1 MLAPN
6 MNLELGFREPVQ
18 TSGNSQRLEQKSS
31 GPSSFERAL
40 ERARTEKTSASE
52 PAEAKTDETVESQSK
67 ISKEGEQVVLEESAP
82 KVADEI
88 KTLEKTIAA
97 QVDTEKKSLNLPI
110 VMDEIAPLSETI
122 STEAVLAEG
131 LDPEALSKELVLQ
144 QSELGEEIAE
154 TVTKEPTEEGVL
166 VLAESLEAANKA
178 QEMQPEISE
187 KKSKKIEPKD
197 VDYSIAQI
205 LQNNQQGEKLAEG
218 NPVVMEGA
226 IAEIQGEGKALKLE
240 TGTSLDQ
247 KIAVQDLRT
256 AAENGV
262 TEASLKDGNF
272 VTTVSQGEGTA
283 DITMQL
289 AQGTE
294 TSGNTSVATGSKE
307 TNFSAMLS
315 NQLQNNATELVQTG
329 SIILRDGN
337 VGTINLILHPEELG
351 NVKISLELNDK
362 MVSAQI
368 KVASEEAF
376 QAFKESIA
384 SLKQAFADSGF
395 DTGSFDLSWAGN
407 GQQQQGGQQQQ
418 NHGQIAFAN
427 TLYGEMLAE
436 DSIDSG
442 VEGEI
447 LQKTY
452 SDSSQIAV
460 NIMA

>member
-6 MNLELGFREPVQ
+6 MNLELGLREPVQ
-18 TSGNSQRLEQKSS
+18 TSGNSQRVEQKSS

-40 ERARTEKTSASE
+40 ERALTEKSSASE
-52 PAEAKTDETVESQSK
+52 PVHDTTDETVESQEQV
-67 ISKEGEQVVLEESAP
+67 SKEGETVSLKDASSKIDA
-82 KVADEI
+82 EI
-88 KTLEKTIAA
+88 NSLEKTIAA
-97 QVDTEKKSLNLPI
+97 KADTGIKGLNI
-110 VMDEIAPLSETI
+110 SVVMKETAPVPETI
-122 STEAVLAEG
+122 PTEVALVEG

-144 QSELGEEIAE
+144 QADLVQDEEPQMEL
-154 TVTKEPTEEGVL
+154 PEEGTL

-178 QEMQPEISE
+178 QEMQPEDTE
-187 KKSKKIEPKD
+187 KKTKKIEVKD

-205 LQNNQQGEKLAEG
+205 LQNSQQGEKIAEQ
-218 NPVVMEGA
+218 PAVAEGA
-226 IAEIQGEGKALKLE
+226 IAEIQGEVKTLKLE

-247 KIAVQDLRT
+247 KIEVQDLRT

-272 VTTVSQGEGTA
+272 VTTVSQGEGSA

-289 AQGTE
+289 AQGNGASGT
-294 TSGNTSVATGSKE
+294 TSPVAPGAKE
-307 TNFSAMLS
+307 VNFGAMLS
-315 NQLQNNATELVQTG
+315 NQLQNNATELVRTG

-368 KVASEEAF
+368 RVASEEAF

-407 GQQQQGGQQQQ
+407 GQQQGGQQQHNQ
-418 NHGQIAFAN
+418 GHIAFAD
-427 TLYGEMLAE
+427 TLYGEMMAE
-436 DSIDSG
+436 DGIDSG

-452 SDSSQIAV
+452 SDSSQVAV

>member
-31 GPSSFERAL
+31 GSSSFERAL

-82 KVADEI
+82 KVAEEI
-88 KTLEKTIAA
+88 QTLEKTIAA
-97 QVDTEKKSLNLPI
+97 QIDTEKKSLNLPI

-122 STEAVLAEG
+122 STEVVLAEG

-144 QSELGEEIAE
+144 QSALGEEIAE
-154 TVTKEPTEEGVL
+154 TVTKEPTEEGTL
-166 VLAESLEAANKA
+166 VLAEFLEAANKA

-218 NPVVMEGA
+218 NSVVVEGA
-226 IAEIQGEGKALKLE
+226 IAEIQGEGKTLKLE

-289 AQGTE
+289 APGAE
-294 TSGNTSVATGSKE
+294 TSGNASVATGSKE
-307 TNFSAMLS
+307 MNFSAMLS

-418 NHGQIAFAN
+418 NHGHIAFAN

-436 DSIDSG
+436 DGIDSG

>member
-6 MNLELGFREPVQ
+6 MNLELGLREPVQ
-18 TSGNSQRLEQKSS
+18 TSGNSQRVEQKSS

-40 ERARTEKTSASE
+40 ERALTEKSSASE
-52 PAEAKTDETVESQSK
+52 PVHDTTDETVESQEQV
-67 ISKEGEQVVLEESAP
+67 SKEGETVSLKDASSKIDA
-82 KVADEI
+82 EI
-88 KTLEKTIAA
+88 NSLEKTIAA
-97 QVDTEKKSLNLPI
+97 KADTGIKGLNI
-110 VMDEIAPLSETI
+110 SVVMKETAPVPETI
-122 STEAVLAEG
+122 PTEVALVEG

-144 QSELGEEIAE
+144 QADLVQDEEPQMEL
-154 TVTKEPTEEGVL
+154 PEEGTL

-178 QEMQPEISE
+178 QEMQPEDTE
-187 KKSKKIEPKD
+187 KKTKKIEVKD

-205 LQNNQQGEKLAEG
+205 LQNSQQGEKIAEQSA
-218 NPVVMEGA
+218 VAEGA
-226 IAEIQGEGKALKLE
+226 IAEIQGEVKTLKLE

-247 KIAVQDLRT
+247 KIEVQDLRT

-272 VTTVSQGEGTA
+272 VTTVSQGEGSA

-289 AQGTE
+289 AQGNGASGT
-294 TSGNTSVATGSKE
+294 TSSVAPGAKE
-307 TNFSAMLS
+307 VNFGAMLS
-315 NQLQNNATELVQTG
+315 NQLQNNATELVRTG

-368 KVASEEAF
+368 RVASEEAF

-407 GQQQQGGQQQQ
+407 GQQQQGGQQQHNQ
-418 NHGQIAFAN
+418 GHIAFAD
-427 TLYGEMLAE
+427 TLYGEMMAE
-436 DSIDSG
+436 DGIDSG

-452 SDSSQIAV
+452 SDSSQVAV

>member
-82 KVADEI
+82 KVAEEI
-88 KTLEKTIAA
+88 QTLEKTIAA
-97 QVDTEKKSLNLPI
+97 QIDTEKKSLNLPI
-110 VMDEIAPLSETI
+110 LMEEIAPLSETI
-122 STEAVLAEG
+122 STEVVLAEG
-131 LDPEALSKELVLQ
+131 LDPEALSKELLLQ
-144 QSELGEEIAE
+144 QSELDEKISEP
-154 TVTKEPTEEGVL
+154 VTKEPTEEGVL

-178 QEMQPEISE
+178 QEMQPELSE

-205 LQNNQQGEKLAEG
+205 LQNNQQGEKLTEG
-218 NPVVMEGA
+218 NPVVVEGS
-226 IAEIQGEGKALKLE
+226 IAEVQGEGKALKLE

-247 KIAVQDLRT
+247 KIEVQDLRT

-289 AQGTE
+289 APGTE
-294 TSGNTSVATGSKE
+294 TSGNASVATGSKE

-362 MVSAQI
+362 IVSAQI

-395 DTGSFDLSWAGN
+395 DTGSFDLSWAGS

-418 NHGQIAFAN
+418 NHGHIAFAN

-436 DSIDSG
+436 DGIDSG

>member
-6 MNLELGFREPVQ
+6 MNLELGLREPVQ
-18 TSGNSQRLEQKSS
+18 TSGNSQRVEQKSS

-40 ERARTEKTSASE
+40 ERALTEKSSASE
-52 PAEAKTDETVESQSK
+52 SVHDTTDETVESQEQV
-67 ISKEGEQVVLEESAP
+67 SKEGETVSLKDASSKIDA
-82 KVADEI
+82 EI
-88 KTLEKTIAA
+88 NSLEKTIAA
-97 QVDTEKKSLNLPI
+97 KADTGIKGLNI
-110 VMDEIAPLSETI
+110 SVVMEETAPVPETI
-122 STEAVLAEG
+122 PTEVALVEG

-144 QSELGEEIAE
+144 QADLVQDEEPQMEL
-154 TVTKEPTEEGVL
+154 PEEGTL

-178 QEMQPEISE
+178 QEMQPEDTE
-187 KKSKKIEPKD
+187 KKTKKIEVKD

-205 LQNNQQGEKLAEG
+205 LQNSQQGEKIAEQSA
-218 NPVVMEGA
+218 VAEGA
-226 IAEIQGEGKALKLE
+226 IAEIQGEVKTLKLE

-247 KIAVQDLRT
+247 KIEVQDLRT

-272 VTTVSQGEGTA
+272 VTTVSQGEGSA

-289 AQGTE
+289 AQGNGASGT
-294 TSGNTSVATGSKE
+294 TSPVAPGAKE
-307 TNFSAMLS
+307 VNFGAMLS
-315 NQLQNNATELVQTG
+315 NQLQNNATELVRTG

-368 KVASEEAF
+368 RVASEEAF

-407 GQQQQGGQQQQ
+407 GQQQQGGQQQHNQ
-418 NHGQIAFAN
+418 GHIAFAD
-427 TLYGEMLAE
+427 TLYGEMMAE
-436 DSIDSG
+436 DGIDSG

-452 SDSSQIAV
+452 SDSSQVAV

>member
-6 MNLELGFREPVQ
+6 MNLELGLREPVQ
-18 TSGNSQRLEQKSS
+18 TSGNSQRVEQKSS

-40 ERARTEKTSASE
+40 ERALTEKSSASE
-52 PAEAKTDETVESQSK
+52 SVHDTTDETVESQEQV
-67 ISKEGEQVVLEESAP
+67 SKEGEAVSLKDASSKIDA
-82 KVADEI
+82 EI
-88 KTLEKTIAA
+88 NSLEKTIAA
-97 QVDTEKKSLNLPI
+97 KADTGIKGLNI
-110 VMDEIAPLSETI
+110 SVVMEETAPVPETI
-122 STEAVLAEG
+122 PTEVALVEG

-144 QSELGEEIAE
+144 QADLVQDEEPQMEL
-154 TVTKEPTEEGVL
+154 PEEGTL

-178 QEMQPEISE
+178 QEMQPEDTE
-187 KKSKKIEPKD
+187 KKTKKIEVKD

-205 LQNNQQGEKLAEG
+205 LQNSQQGEKIAEQ
-218 NPVVMEGA
+218 PAVAEGA
-226 IAEIQGEGKALKLE
+226 IAEIQGEVKTLKLE

-247 KIAVQDLRT
+247 KIEVQDLRT

-272 VTTVSQGEGTA
+272 VTTVSQGEGSA

-289 AQGTE
+289 AQGNGASGT
-294 TSGNTSVATGSKE
+294 TSPVAPGAKE
-307 TNFSAMLS
+307 VNFGAMLS
-315 NQLQNNATELVQTG
+315 NQLQNNATELVRTG

-368 KVASEEAF
+368 RVASEEAF

-407 GQQQQGGQQQQ
+407 GQQQQGGQQQHNQ
-418 NHGQIAFAN
+418 GHIAFAD
-427 TLYGEMLAE
+427 TLYGEMMAE
-436 DSIDSG
+436 DGIDSG

-452 SDSSQIAV
+452 SDSSQVAV

>member
-6 MNLELGFREPVQ
+6 MNLELGLREPVQ
-18 TSGNSQRLEQKSS
+18 TSGNSQRVEQKSS

-40 ERARTEKTSASE
+40 ERALTEKSSASE
-52 PAEAKTDETVESQSK
+52 PVHDTTDETVESQEQV
-67 ISKEGEQVVLEESAP
+67 SKEGETVSLKDASSKIDA
-82 KVADEI
+82 EI
-88 KTLEKTIAA
+88 NSLEKTIAA
-97 QVDTEKKSLNLPI
+97 KADTGIKGLNI
-110 VMDEIAPLSETI
+110 SVVMEETAPVPETI
-122 STEAVLAEG
+122 PTEVALVEG

-144 QSELGEEIAE
+144 QADLVQDEEPQMEL
-154 TVTKEPTEEGVL
+154 PEEGTL

-178 QEMQPEISE
+178 QEMQPEDTE
-187 KKSKKIEPKD
+187 KKTKKIEVKD

-205 LQNNQQGEKLAEG
+205 LQNSQQGEKIAEQ
-218 NPVVMEGA
+218 PAMAEGA
-226 IAEIQGEGKALKLE
+226 IAEIQGEVKTLKLE

-247 KIAVQDLRT
+247 KIEVQDLRT

-272 VTTVSQGEGTA
+272 VTTVSQGEGSA

-289 AQGTE
+289 AQGNGASGT
-294 TSGNTSVATGSKE
+294 TSPVAPGAKE
-307 TNFSAMLS
+307 VNFGAMLS
-315 NQLQNNATELVQTG
+315 NQLQNNATELVRTG

-368 KVASEEAF
+368 RVASEEAF

-407 GQQQQGGQQQQ
+407 GQQQQGGQQQHNQ
-418 NHGQIAFAN
+418 GHIAFAD
-427 TLYGEMLAE
+427 TLYGEMMAE
-436 DSIDSG
+436 DGIDSG

-452 SDSSQIAV
+452 SDSSQVAV

>member
-6 MNLELGFREPVQ
+6 MNLELGLREPVQ
-18 TSGNSQRLEQKSS
+18 TSGNSQRPEQKAS

-40 ERARTEKTSASE
+40 ERARTEKTAASE
-52 PAEAKTDETVESQSK
+52 PEHATTDETVESQEPV
-67 ISKEGEQVVLEESAP
+67 SKEGE
-82 KVADEI
+82 KVALKEASSKIDAEI
-88 KTLEKTIAA
+88 NSLEKTLAA
-97 QVDTEKKSLNLPI
+97 KADTEIKGLNIANVVEESTLVSESLP
-110 VMDEIAPLSETI
+110 
-122 STEAVLAEG
+122 TEVTLAEE

-144 QSELGEEIAE
+144 QTDFDQEGEPQ
-154 TVTKEPTEEGVL
+154 VKLPEEGVL
-166 VLAESLEAANKA
+166 VVAEVLEEARKA
-178 QEMQPEISE
+178 MEQQSEDSE
-187 KKSKKIEPKD
+187 KKTKKLGAKD

-205 LQNNQQGEKLAEG
+205 LQNGQQGNHVAEKAGVAEG
-218 NPVVMEGA
+218 AV
-226 IAEIQGEGKALKLE
+226 AEIQGEIKTLKLE

-247 KIAVQDLRT
+247 KIEVQDLRT

-283 DITMQL
+283 DITLQL
-289 AQGTE
+289 AQGTDGSGK
-294 TSGNTSVATGSKE
+294 TSSVAAGGKE
-307 TNFSAMLS
+307 NSFGAMLS
-315 NQLQNNATELVQTG
+315 SQLQNNATELVRTG

-337 VGTINLILHPEELG
+337 MGTINLILHPEELG

-368 KVASEEAF
+368 RVASEEAF
-376 QAFKESIA
+376 QAFKDSIA

-395 DTGSFDLSWAGN
+395 DTGSFDLSWSGN
-407 GQQQQGGQQQQ
+407 GQQQQSGQQQSNQ
-418 NHGQIAFAN
+418 RYIAFAD
-427 TLYGEMLAE
+427 TLYGEMMAE
-436 DSIDSG
+436 DGVDSG

-452 SDSSQIAV
+452 SDSSQVAV

>member
-18 TSGNSQRLEQKSS
+18 TSGNAQRLEQKSS

-82 KVADEI
+82 KVVDEI
-88 KTLEKTIAA
+88 QSLEKTIAA

-110 VMDEIAPLSETI
+110 VMNEIAPLSETI

-131 LDPEALSKELVLQ
+131 LDPETLSNELVLQ

-418 NHGQIAFAN
+418 NHGHIAFAN

-436 DSIDSG
+436 DGIDSG

>member
-6 MNLELGFREPVQ
+6 MNLELGLREPVQ
-18 TSGNSQRLEQKSS
+18 TSGNSQRVEQKSS

-40 ERARTEKTSASE
+40 ERALTEKSSASE
-52 PAEAKTDETVESQSK
+52 PVHDTTDETVESQEQV
-67 ISKEGEQVVLEESAP
+67 SKEGETVSLKDASSKIDA
-82 KVADEI
+82 EI
-88 KTLEKTIAA
+88 NSLEKTIAA
-97 QVDTEKKSLNLPI
+97 KADTGIKGLNI
-110 VMDEIAPLSETI
+110 SVVMEEIAPVPETI
-122 STEAVLAEG
+122 PTEVALVEG

-144 QSELGEEIAE
+144 QADLVQDEEPQMEL
-154 TVTKEPTEEGVL
+154 PEEGTL

-178 QEMQPEISE
+178 QEMQPEDTE
-187 KKSKKIEPKD
+187 KKTKKIEVKD

-205 LQNNQQGEKLAEG
+205 LQNSQQGEKIAEQ
-218 NPVVMEGA
+218 PAVAEGA
-226 IAEIQGEGKALKLE
+226 IAEIQGEVKTLKLE

-247 KIAVQDLRT
+247 KIEVQDLRT

-272 VTTVSQGEGTA
+272 VTTVSQGEGSA

-289 AQGTE
+289 AQGNGASGT
-294 TSGNTSVATGSKE
+294 TSPVAPGAKE
-307 TNFSAMLS
+307 VNFGAMLS
-315 NQLQNNATELVQTG
+315 NQLQNNATELVRTG

-368 KVASEEAF
+368 RVASEEAF

-407 GQQQQGGQQQQ
+407 GQQQQGGQQQHNQ
-418 NHGQIAFAN
+418 GHIAFAD
-427 TLYGEMLAE
+427 TLYGEMMAE
-436 DSIDSG
+436 DGIDSG

-452 SDSSQIAV
+452 SDSSQVAV

>member
-82 KVADEI
+82 KVAEEI
-88 KTLEKTIAA
+88 QTLEKTIAA
-97 QVDTEKKSLNLPI
+97 QIDTEKKSLNLPI

-122 STEAVLAEG
+122 SAEVVLAEG
-131 LDPEALSKELVLQ
+131 LDPEALSKELVQQ

-218 NPVVMEGA
+218 NPVVVEGA
-226 IAEIQGEGKALKLE
+226 IAEVQGEGKALKLE

-247 KIAVQDLRT
+247 KIEVQDLRT

-262 TEASLKDGNF
+262 TEVSLKDGNF

-289 AQGTE
+289 APGTE
-294 TSGNTSVATGSKE
+294 TSGNASVATGSKE

-337 VGTINLILHPEELG
+337 MGTINLILHPEELG

-407 GQQQQGGQQQQ
+407 GQQQQGGQQQSHQ
-418 NHGQIAFAN
+418 GYIAFAD
-427 TLYGEMLAE
+427 TLYGEMMAE

>member
-6 MNLELGFREPVQ
+6 MNLELGLREPVQ
-18 TSGNSQRLEQKSS
+18 TSGNSQRVEQKSS

-40 ERARTEKTSASE
+40 ERARTEKSSASE
-52 PAEAKTDETVESQSK
+52 SVHDTTDETVESQEQV
-67 ISKEGEQVVLEESAP
+67 SKEGETVSLKAASSKIDA
-82 KVADEI
+82 EI
-88 KTLEKTIAA
+88 NSLEKTIAA
-97 QVDTEKKSLNLPI
+97 KADTEIKGLNI
-110 VMDEIAPLSETI
+110 SVVMEETAPVPETI
-122 STEAVLAEG
+122 PTEVALVEG

-144 QSELGEEIAE
+144 QADLVQDEEPQMEL
-154 TVTKEPTEEGVL
+154 PEEGTL

-178 QEMQPEISE
+178 QEMQPEDTE
-187 KKSKKIEPKD
+187 KKTKKLGAKD

-205 LQNNQQGEKLAEG
+205 LQNSQQGEKIAEQPAVAEG
-218 NPVVMEGA
+218 AV
-226 IAEIQGEGKALKLE
+226 AEIQGEVKTLKLE

-247 KIAVQDLRT
+247 KIEVQDLRT

-272 VTTVSQGEGTA
+272 VTTVSQGEGSA

-289 AQGTE
+289 AQGNGASGT
-294 TSGNTSVATGSKE
+294 TSPVAPGAKE
-307 TNFSAMLS
+307 VNFGAMLS
-315 NQLQNNATELVQTG
+315 NQLQNNATELVRTG

-368 KVASEEAF
+368 RVASEEAF

-407 GQQQQGGQQQQ
+407 GQQQQGGQQQHNQ
-418 NHGQIAFAN
+418 GHIAFAD
-427 TLYGEMLAE
+427 TLYGEMMAE
-436 DSIDSG
+436 DGIDSG

-452 SDSSQIAV
+452 SDSSQVAV

>member
-6 MNLELGFREPVQ
+6 MNLELGLREPVQ
-18 TSGNSQRLEQKSS
+18 TSGNSQRVEQKSS

-40 ERARTEKTSASE
+40 ERALTEKSSASE
-52 PAEAKTDETVESQSK
+52 PVHDTTDETVESQEQV
-67 ISKEGEQVVLEESAP
+67 SKEGETVSLKDASSKIDA
-82 KVADEI
+82 EI
-88 KTLEKTIAA
+88 NSLEKTIAA
-97 QVDTEKKSLNLPI
+97 KADTGIKGLNI
-110 VMDEIAPLSETI
+110 SVVMEETAPVPETI
-122 STEAVLAEG
+122 PTEVALVEG

-144 QSELGEEIAE
+144 QADLIQDEEPQMEL
-154 TVTKEPTEEGVL
+154 PEEGTL

-178 QEMQPEISE
+178 QEMQPEDTE
-187 KKSKKIEPKD
+187 KKTKKIEVKD

-205 LQNNQQGEKLAEG
+205 LQNSQQGEKIAEQ
-218 NPVVMEGA
+218 PAVAEGA
-226 IAEIQGEGKALKLE
+226 IAEIQGEVKTLKLE

-247 KIAVQDLRT
+247 KIEVQDLRT

-272 VTTVSQGEGTA
+272 VTTVSQGEGSA

-289 AQGTE
+289 AQGNGASGT
-294 TSGNTSVATGSKE
+294 TSPVAPGAKE
-307 TNFSAMLS
+307 VNFGAMLS
-315 NQLQNNATELVQTG
+315 NQLQNNATELVRTG

-368 KVASEEAF
+368 RVASEEAF

-407 GQQQQGGQQQQ
+407 GQQQGGQQQHNQ
-418 NHGQIAFAN
+418 GHIAFAD
-427 TLYGEMLAE
+427 TLYGEMMAE
-436 DSIDSG
+436 DGIDSG

-452 SDSSQIAV
+452 SDSSQVAV

>member
-6 MNLELGFREPVQ
+6 MNLELGLREPVQ
-18 TSGNSQRLEQKSS
+18 TSGNSQRVEQKSS

-40 ERARTEKTSASE
+40 ERALTEKSSASE
-52 PAEAKTDETVESQSK
+52 PVHDTTDETVESQEQV
-67 ISKEGEQVVLEESAP
+67 SKEGETVSLKDASSKIDA
-82 KVADEI
+82 EI
-88 KTLEKTIAA
+88 NSLEKTIAA
-97 QVDTEKKSLNLPI
+97 KADKGIKGLNI
-110 VMDEIAPLSETI
+110 SVVMKETAPVPETI
-122 STEAVLAEG
+122 PTEVALVEG

-144 QSELGEEIAE
+144 QADLVQDEDPQMEL
-154 TVTKEPTEEGVL
+154 PEEGTL

-178 QEMQPEISE
+178 QEMQPEDTE
-187 KKSKKIEPKD
+187 KKTKKIEVKD

-205 LQNNQQGEKLAEG
+205 LQNSQQGEKIAEQSA
-218 NPVVMEGA
+218 VAEGA
-226 IAEIQGEGKALKLE
+226 IAEIQGEVKTLKLE

-247 KIAVQDLRT
+247 KIEIQDLRT

-272 VTTVSQGEGTA
+272 VTTVSQGEGSA

-289 AQGTE
+289 AQGNGASGT
-294 TSGNTSVATGSKE
+294 TSPVAPGAKE
-307 TNFSAMLS
+307 VNFGAMLS
-315 NQLQNNATELVQTG
+315 NQLQNNATELVRTG

-368 KVASEEAF
+368 RVASEEAF

-407 GQQQQGGQQQQ
+407 GQQQQGGQQQHNQ
-418 NHGQIAFAN
+418 GHIAFAD
-427 TLYGEMLAE
+427 TLYGEMMAE
-436 DSIDSG
+436 DGIDSG

-452 SDSSQIAV
+452 SDSSQVAV

>member
-6 MNLELGFREPVQ
+6 MNLELGLREPVQ
-18 TSGNSQRLEQKSS
+18 TSGNSQRPEQKAS

-40 ERARTEKTSASE
+40 ERARTEKTAASE
-52 PAEAKTDETVESQSK
+52 PEHATTDDTVESQEPV
-67 ISKEGEQVVLEESAP
+67 SKEGE
-82 KVADEI
+82 KVSLKEASSKIDAEI
-88 KTLEKTIAA
+88 NSLEKTLATKA
-97 QVDTEKKSLNLPI
+97 DTEIKGLNIANVVEESTLVSESLP
-110 VMDEIAPLSETI
+110 
-122 STEAVLAEG
+122 TEVTLAED

-144 QSELGEEIAE
+144 QTDFDQEGEPQ
-154 TVTKEPTEEGVL
+154 VKLPEEGVL
-166 VLAESLEAANKA
+166 VVAEALEEARKPME
-178 QEMQPEISE
+178 QQSEDSE
-187 KKSKKIEPKD
+187 KKTKKLGAKD

-205 LQNNQQGEKLAEG
+205 LQNGQQGNHVAEKAGVAEG
-218 NPVVMEGA
+218 AV
-226 IAEIQGEGKALKLE
+226 AEIQGEIKTLKLE

-247 KIAVQDLRT
+247 KIEVQDLRT

-283 DITMQL
+283 DITLQL
-289 AQGTE
+289 AQGTDGSGK
-294 TSGNTSVATGSKE
+294 TSSVAAGGKE
-307 TNFSAMLS
+307 NSFGAMLS
-315 NQLQNNATELVQTG
+315 SQLQNNATELVRTG

-337 VGTINLILHPEELG
+337 MGTINLILHPEELG

-368 KVASEEAF
+368 RVASEEAF
-376 QAFKESIA
+376 QAFKDSIA

-395 DTGSFDLSWAGN
+395 DTGSFDLSWSGN
-407 GQQQQGGQQQQ
+407 GQQQQSGQQQSNQ
-418 NHGQIAFAN
+418 GYIAFAD
-427 TLYGEMLAE
+427 TLYGEMMAE
-436 DSIDSG
+436 DGVDSG

-452 SDSSQIAV
+452 SDSSQVAV

>member
-6 MNLELGFREPVQ
+6 MNLELGLREPVQ
-18 TSGNSQRLEQKSS
+18 TSGNSQRVEQKSS

-40 ERARTEKTSASE
+40 ERALTEKSSASE
-52 PAEAKTDETVESQSK
+52 SVHDTTDETVESQEQV
-67 ISKEGEQVVLEESAP
+67 SKEGETVSLKDASSKIDA
-82 KVADEI
+82 EI
-88 KTLEKTIAA
+88 NSLEKTIAA
-97 QVDTEKKSLNLPI
+97 KADTGIKGLNI
-110 VMDEIAPLSETI
+110 SVVMKETAPVPETI
-122 STEAVLAEG
+122 PTEVALVEG

-144 QSELGEEIAE
+144 QADLVQDEEPQMEL
-154 TVTKEPTEEGVL
+154 PEEGTL

-178 QEMQPEISE
+178 QEMQPEDTE
-187 KKSKKIEPKD
+187 KKTKKIEVKD

-205 LQNNQQGEKLAEG
+205 LQNSQQGEKIAEQ
-218 NPVVMEGA
+218 PAVAEGA
-226 IAEIQGEGKALKLE
+226 IAEIQGEVKTLKLE

-247 KIAVQDLRT
+247 KIEVQDLRT

-272 VTTVSQGEGTA
+272 VTTVSQGEGSA

-289 AQGTE
+289 AQGNGASGT
-294 TSGNTSVATGSKE
+294 TSPVAPGAKE
-307 TNFSAMLS
+307 VNFGAMLS
-315 NQLQNNATELVQTG
+315 NQLQNNATELVRTG

-368 KVASEEAF
+368 RVASEEAF

-407 GQQQQGGQQQQ
+407 GQQQQGGQQQHNQ
-418 NHGQIAFAN
+418 GHIAFAD
-427 TLYGEMLAE
+427 TLYGEMMAE
-436 DSIDSG
+436 DGIDSG

-452 SDSSQIAV
+452 SDSSQVAV

>member
-67 ISKEGEQVVLEESAP
+67 IFKEGEQVVLEESAP
-82 KVADEI
+82 KVAEEI
-88 KTLEKTIAA
+88 QTLEKTIAA
-97 QVDTEKKSLNLPI
+97 QIDTEKKSLNLPI

-122 STEAVLAEG
+122 STEVVLAEG
-131 LDPEALSKELVLQ
+131 LDPEALSKELVQQ

-218 NPVVMEGA
+218 NSVVVEGA
-226 IAEIQGEGKALKLE
+226 IAEIQGEGKTLKLE

-247 KIAVQDLRT
+247 KIEVQDLRT

-289 AQGTE
+289 APGTE
-294 TSGNTSVATGSKE
+294 TSGNASVATGSKE
-307 TNFSAMLS
+307 MNFSAMLS

-395 DTGSFDLSWAGN
+395 DTGSFDLSWAGS

-418 NHGQIAFAN
+418 NHGHIAFAN

-436 DSIDSG
+436 DGIDSG

>member
-6 MNLELGFREPVQ
+6 MNLELGLREPVQ
-18 TSGNSQRLEQKSS
+18 TSGNSQRVEQKSS

-40 ERARTEKTSASE
+40 ERALTEKSSASE
-52 PAEAKTDETVESQSK
+52 PVHDTTDETVESQEQV
-67 ISKEGEQVVLEESAP
+67 SKEGEAVSLKDASSKIDA
-82 KVADEI
+82 EI
-88 KTLEKTIAA
+88 NSLEKTIAA
-97 QVDTEKKSLNLPI
+97 KADTGIKGLNI
-110 VMDEIAPLSETI
+110 SVVMKETAPVPETI
-122 STEAVLAEG
+122 PTEVALVEG

-144 QSELGEEIAE
+144 QADLVQDEEPQMEL
-154 TVTKEPTEEGVL
+154 PEEGTL

-178 QEMQPEISE
+178 QEMQPEDTE
-187 KKSKKIEPKD
+187 KKTKKIEVKD

-205 LQNNQQGEKLAEG
+205 LQNSQQGEKIAEQSA
-218 NPVVMEGA
+218 VAEGA
-226 IAEIQGEGKALKLE
+226 IAEIQSEVKTLKLE

-247 KIAVQDLRT
+247 KIEVQDLRT

-272 VTTVSQGEGTA
+272 VTTVSQGEGSA

-289 AQGTE
+289 AQGNGASGT
-294 TSGNTSVATGSKE
+294 TSPVAPGAKE
-307 TNFSAMLS
+307 VNFGAMLS
-315 NQLQNNATELVQTG
+315 NQLQNNATELVRTG

-368 KVASEEAF
+368 RVASEEAF

-407 GQQQQGGQQQQ
+407 GQQQQGGQQQHNQ
-418 NHGQIAFAN
+418 GHIAFAD
-427 TLYGEMLAE
+427 TLYGEMMAE
-436 DSIDSG
+436 DGIDSG

-452 SDSSQIAV
+452 SDSSQVAV

>member
-52 PAEAKTDETVESQSK
+52 PAEAKTDETVESQIK

-82 KVADEI
+82 KVAEEI
-88 KTLEKTIAA
+88 QTLEKTIAT
-97 QVDTEKKSLNLPI
+97 QIDTEKKSLNLSI
-110 VMDEIAPLSETI
+110 LMEEIAPLSETI
-122 STEAVLAEG
+122 STEVVLAEG
-131 LDPEALSKELVLQ
+131 LDPEALFKELLLQ
-144 QSELGEEIAE
+144 QSELDEKISE
-154 TVTKEPTEEGVL
+154 TVTKESTEEGVL

-178 QEMQPEISE
+178 QEMQPELSE

-218 NPVVMEGA
+218 NPVVVEGA
-226 IAEIQGEGKALKLE
+226 IAEVQGEGKALKLE

-247 KIAVQDLRT
+247 KIEVQDLRT

-272 VTTVSQGEGTA
+272 VTTVSQGEGSA

-289 AQGTE
+289 APGTE
-294 TSGNTSVATGSKE
+294 TSGNASVATGSKE

-337 VGTINLILHPEELG
+337 MGTINLILHPEELG

-418 NHGQIAFAN
+418 NHGHIAFAN

-436 DSIDSG
+436 DGIDSG

>member
-6 MNLELGFREPVQ
+6 MNLELGLREPVQ
-18 TSGNSQRLEQKSS
+18 TSGNSQRVEQKSS

-40 ERARTEKTSASE
+40 ERALTEKSSASE
-52 PAEAKTDETVESQSK
+52 PVHDTTDETVESQEQV
-67 ISKEGEQVVLEESAP
+67 SKEGETVSLKDASSKIDA
-82 KVADEI
+82 EI
-88 KTLEKTIAA
+88 NSLEKTIAA
-97 QVDTEKKSLNLPI
+97 KADTGIKGLNI
-110 VMDEIAPLSETI
+110 SVVMEETAPVPETI
-122 STEAVLAEG
+122 PTEVALVEG

-144 QSELGEEIAE
+144 QADLVQDEEPQMEL
-154 TVTKEPTEEGVL
+154 PEEGTL

-178 QEMQPEISE
+178 QEMQPEDTE
-187 KKSKKIEPKD
+187 KKTKKIEVKD

-205 LQNNQQGEKLAEG
+205 LQNSQQGEKIAEQ
-218 NPVVMEGA
+218 PAVAEGA
-226 IAEIQGEGKALKLE
+226 IAEIQGEVKTLKLE

-247 KIAVQDLRT
+247 KIEVQDLRT

-272 VTTVSQGEGTA
+272 VTTVSQGEGSA

-289 AQGTE
+289 AQGNGASGT
-294 TSGNTSVATGSKE
+294 TSSVAPGAKE
-307 TNFSAMLS
+307 VNFGAMLS
-315 NQLQNNATELVQTG
+315 NQLQNNATELVRTG

-368 KVASEEAF
+368 RVASEEAF

-407 GQQQQGGQQQQ
+407 GQQQQGGQQQHNQ
-418 NHGQIAFAN
+418 GHIAFAD
-427 TLYGEMLAE
+427 TLYGEMMAE
-436 DSIDSG
+436 DGIDSG

-452 SDSSQIAV
+452 SDSSQVAV

>member
-6 MNLELGFREPVQ
+6 MNLELGLREPVQ
-18 TSGNSQRLEQKSS
+18 TSGNSHRVEQKSS

-40 ERARTEKTSASE
+40 ERARTEKSSASE
-52 PAEAKTDETVESQSK
+52 SVHDTTDETVESQEQV
-67 ISKEGEQVVLEESAP
+67 SKEGETVSLKAASSKIDA
-82 KVADEI
+82 EI
-88 KTLEKTIAA
+88 NSLEKTIAA
-97 QVDTEKKSLNLPI
+97 KADTEIKGLNI
-110 VMDEIAPLSETI
+110 SVVMEETAPVPETI
-122 STEAVLAEG
+122 PTEVALVEG

-144 QSELGEEIAE
+144 QADLVQDEEPQMEL
-154 TVTKEPTEEGVL
+154 PEEGTL

-178 QEMQPEISE
+178 QEMQPEGTE
-187 KKSKKIEPKD
+187 KKTKKIEVKD

-205 LQNNQQGEKLAEG
+205 LQNSQQGEKIAEQPAVAEG
-218 NPVVMEGA
+218 AV
-226 IAEIQGEGKALKLE
+226 AEIQGEVKTLKLE

-247 KIAVQDLRT
+247 KIEVQDLRT

-272 VTTVSQGEGTA
+272 VTTVSQGEGSA

-289 AQGTE
+289 AQGNGASGT
-294 TSGNTSVATGSKE
+294 TSPVAPGAKE
-307 TNFSAMLS
+307 VNFGAMLS
-315 NQLQNNATELVQTG
+315 NQLQNNATELVRTG

-368 KVASEEAF
+368 RVASEEAF

-407 GQQQQGGQQQQ
+407 GQQQQGGQQQHNQ
-418 NHGQIAFAN
+418 GHIAFAD
-427 TLYGEMLAE
+427 TLYGEMMAE
-436 DSIDSG
+436 DGIDSG

-452 SDSSQIAV
+452 SDSSQVAV

>member
-6 MNLELGFREPVQ
+6 MNLELGLREPVQ
-18 TSGNSQRLEQKSS
+18 TSGNSQRVEQKSS

-40 ERARTEKTSASE
+40 ERALTEKSSASE
-52 PAEAKTDETVESQSK
+52 PVHDTTDETVESQEQV
-67 ISKEGEQVVLEESAP
+67 SKEGEAVSLKDASSKIDA
-82 KVADEI
+82 EI
-88 KTLEKTIAA
+88 NSLEKTIAA
-97 QVDTEKKSLNLPI
+97 KADTGIKGLNI
-110 VMDEIAPLSETI
+110 SVVMEETAPVPETI
-122 STEAVLAEG
+122 PTEVALVEG

-144 QSELGEEIAE
+144 QADLVQDEEPQMEL
-154 TVTKEPTEEGVL
+154 PEEGTL

-178 QEMQPEISE
+178 QEMQPEDTE
-187 KKSKKIEPKD
+187 KKTKKIEVKD

-205 LQNNQQGEKLAEG
+205 LQNSQQGEKIAEQ
-218 NPVVMEGA
+218 PAVAEGA
-226 IAEIQGEGKALKLE
+226 IAEIQGEVKTLKLE

-247 KIAVQDLRT
+247 KIEVQDLRT

-262 TEASLKDGNF
+262 TETSLKDGNF
-272 VTTVSQGEGTA
+272 VTTVSQGEGSA

-289 AQGTE
+289 AQGNGASGT
-294 TSGNTSVATGSKE
+294 TSPVAPGAKE
-307 TNFSAMLS
+307 VNFGAMLS
-315 NQLQNNATELVQTG
+315 NQLQNNATELVRTG

-368 KVASEEAF
+368 RVASEEAF

-407 GQQQQGGQQQQ
+407 GQQQQGGQQQHNQ
-418 NHGQIAFAN
+418 GHIAFAD
-427 TLYGEMLAE
+427 TLYGEMMAE

-452 SDSSQIAV
+452 SDSSQVAV

>member
-6 MNLELGFREPVQ
+6 MNLELGLREPVQ
-18 TSGNSQRLEQKSS
+18 TSGNSQRVEQKSS

-40 ERARTEKTSASE
+40 ERALTEKSSASE
-52 PAEAKTDETVESQSK
+52 SVHDTTDETVESQEQV
-67 ISKEGEQVVLEESAP
+67 SKEGETVSLKDASSKIDA
-82 KVADEI
+82 EI
-88 KTLEKTIAA
+88 NSLEKTIAA
-97 QVDTEKKSLNLPI
+97 KADTGIKGLNI
-110 VMDEIAPLSETI
+110 SVVMKETAPVPETI
-122 STEAVLAEG
+122 PTEVALVEG

-144 QSELGEEIAE
+144 QADLVQDEEPQMEL
-154 TVTKEPTEEGVL
+154 PEEGTL

-178 QEMQPEISE
+178 QEMQPEDTE
-187 KKSKKIEPKD
+187 KKTKKIEVKD

-205 LQNNQQGEKLAEG
+205 LQNSQQGEKIAEQ
-218 NPVVMEGA
+218 PAMAEGA
-226 IAEIQGEGKALKLE
+226 IAEIQGEVKTLKLE

-247 KIAVQDLRT
+247 KIEVQDLRT

-272 VTTVSQGEGTA
+272 VTTVSQGEGSA

-289 AQGTE
+289 AQGNGASGT
-294 TSGNTSVATGSKE
+294 TSPVAPGAKE
-307 TNFSAMLS
+307 VNFGAMLS
-315 NQLQNNATELVQTG
+315 NQLQNNATELVRTG

-368 KVASEEAF
+368 RVASEEAF

-407 GQQQQGGQQQQ
+407 GQQQQGGQQQHNQ
-418 NHGQIAFAN
+418 GHIAFAD
-427 TLYGEMLAE
+427 TLYGEMMAE
-436 DSIDSG
+436 DGIDSG

-452 SDSSQIAV
+452 SDSSQVAV

>member
-6 MNLELGFREPVQ
+6 MNLELGLREPVQ
-18 TSGNSQRLEQKSS
+18 TSGNSQRVEQKSS

-40 ERARTEKTSASE
+40 ERALTEKSSASE
-52 PAEAKTDETVESQSK
+52 SVHDTTDETVESQEQV
-67 ISKEGEQVVLEESAP
+67 SKEGETVSLKDASSKIDA
-82 KVADEI
+82 EI
-88 KTLEKTIAA
+88 NSLKKTIAA
-97 QVDTEKKSLNLPI
+97 KADTGIKGLNI
-110 VMDEIAPLSETI
+110 SVVMEETAPVPETI
-122 STEAVLAEG
+122 PTEVALVEG

-144 QSELGEEIAE
+144 QADLVQDEEPQMEL
-154 TVTKEPTEEGVL
+154 PEEGTL

-178 QEMQPEISE
+178 QEMQPEDTE
-187 KKSKKIEPKD
+187 KKTKKIEVKD

-205 LQNNQQGEKLAEG
+205 LQNSQQGEKIAEQ
-218 NPVVMEGA
+218 PAVAEGA
-226 IAEIQGEGKALKLE
+226 IAEIQGEVKTLKLE

-247 KIAVQDLRT
+247 KIEIQDLRT

-272 VTTVSQGEGTA
+272 VTTVSQGEGSA

-289 AQGTE
+289 AQGNGASGT
-294 TSGNTSVATGSKE
+294 TSPVAPGAKE
-307 TNFSAMLS
+307 VNFGAMLS
-315 NQLQNNATELVQTG
+315 NQLQNNATELVRTG

-368 KVASEEAF
+368 RVASEEAF

-407 GQQQQGGQQQQ
+407 GQQQQGGQQQHNQ
-418 NHGQIAFAN
+418 GHIAFAD
-427 TLYGEMLAE
+427 TLYGEMMAE
-436 DSIDSG
+436 DGIDSG

-452 SDSSQIAV
+452 SDSSQVAV

>member
-6 MNLELGFREPVQ
+6 MNLELGLREPVQ
-18 TSGNSQRLEQKSS
+18 TSGNSQRVEQKSS

-40 ERARTEKTSASE
+40 ERARTEKSSASE
-52 PAEAKTDETVESQSK
+52 SVHDTTDETVESQEQV
-67 ISKEGEQVVLEESAP
+67 SKEGETVSLKAASSKIDA
-82 KVADEI
+82 EI
-88 KTLEKTIAA
+88 NSLEKTIAA
-97 QVDTEKKSLNLPI
+97 KADTEIKGLNI
-110 VMDEIAPLSETI
+110 SVVMEETAPVPETI
-122 STEAVLAEG
+122 PTEVALVEG

-144 QSELGEEIAE
+144 QADLVQDEEPQMEL
-154 TVTKEPTEEGVL
+154 PEEGTL

-178 QEMQPEISE
+178 QEMQPEDTE
-187 KKSKKIEPKD
+187 KKTKKIEVKD

-205 LQNNQQGEKLAEG
+205 LQNSQQGEKIAEQ
-218 NPVVMEGA
+218 PAVAEGA
-226 IAEIQGEGKALKLE
+226 IAEIQSEVKTLKLE

-247 KIAVQDLRT
+247 KIEVQDLRT

-272 VTTVSQGEGTA
+272 VTTVSQGEGSA

-289 AQGTE
+289 AQGNGASGT
-294 TSGNTSVATGSKE
+294 TSPVAPGAKE
-307 TNFSAMLS
+307 VNFGAMLS
-315 NQLQNNATELVQTG
+315 NQLQNNATELVRTG

-351 NVKISLELNDK
+351 NVKISLKLNDK

-368 KVASEEAF
+368 RVASEEAF

-407 GQQQQGGQQQQ
+407 GQQQQGGQQQHNQ
-418 NHGQIAFAN
+418 GHIAFAD
-427 TLYGEMLAE
+427 TLYGEMMAE
-436 DSIDSG
+436 DGIDSG

-452 SDSSQIAV
+452 SDSSQVAV

>member
-6 MNLELGFREPVQ
+6 MNLELGLREPVQ
-18 TSGNSQRLEQKSS
+18 TSGNSQRVEQKSS

-40 ERARTEKTSASE
+40 ERALTEKSSASE
-52 PAEAKTDETVESQSK
+52 PVHDTTDETVESQEQV
-67 ISKEGEQVVLEESAP
+67 SKEGETVSLKDASSKIGA
-82 KVADEI
+82 EI
-88 KTLEKTIAA
+88 NSLEKTIAA
-97 QVDTEKKSLNLPI
+97 KADTGIKGLNI
-110 VMDEIAPLSETI
+110 SVVMEETAPVPETI
-122 STEAVLAEG
+122 PTEVALVEG

-144 QSELGEEIAE
+144 QADLVQDEEPQMEL
-154 TVTKEPTEEGVL
+154 PEEGTL

-178 QEMQPEISE
+178 QEMQPEDTE
-187 KKSKKIEPKD
+187 KKTKKIEVKD

-205 LQNNQQGEKLAEG
+205 LQNSQQGEKIAEQPAVAEG
-218 NPVVMEGA
+218 A
-226 IAEIQGEGKALKLE
+226 LAEIQGEVKTLKLE

-247 KIAVQDLRT
+247 KIEVQDLRT

-272 VTTVSQGEGTA
+272 VTTVSQGEGSA

-289 AQGTE
+289 AQGNGASGT
-294 TSGNTSVATGSKE
+294 TSPVAPGAKE
-307 TNFSAMLS
+307 VNFGAMLS
-315 NQLQNNATELVQTG
+315 NQLQNNATELVRTG

-368 KVASEEAF
+368 RVASEEAF

-407 GQQQQGGQQQQ
+407 GQQQQGGQQQHNQ
-418 NHGQIAFAN
+418 GHIAFAD
-427 TLYGEMLAE
+427 TLYGEMMAE

-452 SDSSQIAV
+452 SDSSQVAV

>member
-6 MNLELGFREPVQ
+6 MNLELGLREPVQ
-18 TSGNSQRLEQKSS
+18 TSGNSQRVEQKSS

-40 ERARTEKTSASE
+40 ERALTEKSSASE
-52 PAEAKTDETVESQSK
+52 PVHDTTDETVESQEQV
-67 ISKEGEQVVLEESAP
+67 SKEGETVSLKDASSKIDAEINSLEKNIAA
-82 KVADEI
+82 KADTEI
-88 KTLEKTIAA
+88 KG
-97 QVDTEKKSLNLPI
+97 LNI
-110 VMDEIAPLSETI
+110 SVVMKETAPVPETI
-122 STEAVLAEG
+122 PTEVALVEG

-144 QSELGEEIAE
+144 QADLVQDEEPQMEL
-154 TVTKEPTEEGVL
+154 PEEGTL

-178 QEMQPEISE
+178 QEMQPEDTE
-187 KKSKKIEPKD
+187 KKTKKIEVKD

-205 LQNNQQGEKLAEG
+205 LQNSQQGEKIAEQSA
-218 NPVVMEGA
+218 VAEGA
-226 IAEIQGEGKALKLE
+226 IAEIQGEVKTLKLE

-247 KIAVQDLRT
+247 KIEVQDLRT

-272 VTTVSQGEGTA
+272 VTTVSQGEGSA

-289 AQGTE
+289 AQGNGASGT
-294 TSGNTSVATGSKE
+294 TSPVAPGAKE
-307 TNFSAMLS
+307 VNFGAMLS
-315 NQLQNNATELVQTG
+315 NQLQNNATELVRTG

-368 KVASEEAF
+368 RVASEEAF

-407 GQQQQGGQQQQ
+407 GQQQQGGQQQHNQ
-418 NHGQIAFAN
+418 GHIAFAD
-427 TLYGEMLAE
+427 TLYGEMMAE
-436 DSIDSG
+436 DGIDSG

-452 SDSSQIAV
+452 SDSSQVAV

>member
-6 MNLELGFREPVQ
+6 MNLELGLREPVQ
-18 TSGNSQRLEQKSS
+18 TSGNSQRVEQKSS

-40 ERARTEKTSASE
+40 ERALTEKSSASE
-52 PAEAKTDETVESQSK
+52 PVHDTTDETVESQEQV
-67 ISKEGEQVVLEESAP
+67 SKEGETVSLKDASSKIDA
-82 KVADEI
+82 EI
-88 KTLEKTIAA
+88 NSLEKTIAA
-97 QVDTEKKSLNLPI
+97 KADTGIKGLNI
-110 VMDEIAPLSETI
+110 SVVMEETAPVPETI
-122 STEAVLAEG
+122 PTEVALVEG

-144 QSELGEEIAE
+144 QADLVQDEEPQMEL
-154 TVTKEPTEEGVL
+154 PEEGTL

-178 QEMQPEISE
+178 QEMQPEDTE
-187 KKSKKIEPKD
+187 KKTKKIEVKD

-205 LQNNQQGEKLAEG
+205 LQNSQQGEKIAEQPAVAEG
-218 NPVVMEGA
+218 A
-226 IAEIQGEGKALKLE
+226 LAEIQGEVKTLKLD

-247 KIAVQDLRT
+247 KIEVQDLRT

-272 VTTVSQGEGTA
+272 VTTVSQGEGSA

-289 AQGTE
+289 AQGNGASGT
-294 TSGNTSVATGSKE
+294 TSPVAPGAKE
-307 TNFSAMLS
+307 VNFGAMLS
-315 NQLQNNATELVQTG
+315 NQLQNNATELVRTG

-368 KVASEEAF
+368 RVASEEAF

-407 GQQQQGGQQQQ
+407 GQQQQGGQQQHNQ
-418 NHGQIAFAN
+418 GHIAFAD
-427 TLYGEMLAE
+427 TLYGEMMAE
-436 DSIDSG
+436 DGIDSG

-452 SDSSQIAV
+452 SDSSQVAV

>member
-6 MNLELGFREPVQ
+6 MNLELGLREPVQ
-18 TSGNSQRLEQKSS
+18 TSGNSQRVEQKSS

-40 ERARTEKTSASE
+40 ERALTEKSSASE
-52 PAEAKTDETVESQSK
+52 PVHDTTDETVESQEQV
-67 ISKEGEQVVLEESAP
+67 SKEGETVSLKDASSKIDA
-82 KVADEI
+82 EI
-88 KTLEKTIAA
+88 NSLEKTIAA
-97 QVDTEKKSLNLPI
+97 KADTGIKGLNI
-110 VMDEIAPLSETI
+110 SVVMEETAPVPETI
-122 STEAVLAEG
+122 PTEVALVEG

-144 QSELGEEIAE
+144 QADLVQDEEPQMEL
-154 TVTKEPTEEGVL
+154 PEEGTL

-178 QEMQPEISE
+178 QEMQPEDTE
-187 KKSKKIEPKD
+187 KKTKKIEVKD

-205 LQNNQQGEKLAEG
+205 LQNSQQGEKIAEQ
-218 NPVVMEGA
+218 PAMAEGA
-226 IAEIQGEGKALKLE
+226 IAEIQGEVKTLKLE

-247 KIAVQDLRT
+247 KIEVQDLRT

-272 VTTVSQGEGTA
+272 VTTVSQGEGSA

-289 AQGTE
+289 AQGNGASGT
-294 TSGNTSVATGSKE
+294 TSPVALGAKE
-307 TNFSAMLS
+307 VNFGAMLS
-315 NQLQNNATELVQTG
+315 NQLQNNATELVRTG

-368 KVASEEAF
+368 RVASEEAF

-407 GQQQQGGQQQQ
+407 GQQQQGGQQQHNQ
-418 NHGQIAFAN
+418 GHIAFAD
-427 TLYGEMLAE
+427 TLYGEMMAE
-436 DSIDSG
+436 DGIDSG

-452 SDSSQIAV
+452 SDSSQVAV

>member
-6 MNLELGFREPVQ
+6 MNLELGLREPVQ
-18 TSGNSQRLEQKSS
+18 TSGNSQRVEQKSS

-40 ERARTEKTSASE
+40 ERALTEKSSASE
-52 PAEAKTDETVESQSK
+52 PVHDTTDETVESQEQV
-67 ISKEGEQVVLEESAP
+67 SKEGETVSLKDASSKIDA
-82 KVADEI
+82 EI
-88 KTLEKTIAA
+88 NSLEKTIAA
-97 QVDTEKKSLNLPI
+97 KADTGIKGLNI
-110 VMDEIAPLSETI
+110 SVVMEETAPVPETI
-122 STEAVLAEG
+122 PTEVALVEG

-144 QSELGEEIAE
+144 QADLIQDEEPQMEL
-154 TVTKEPTEEGVL
+154 PEEGTL

-178 QEMQPEISE
+178 QEMQPEDTE
-187 KKSKKIEPKD
+187 KKTKKIEVKD

-205 LQNNQQGEKLAEG
+205 LQNSQQGEKIAEQ
-218 NPVVMEGA
+218 PAVAEGA
-226 IAEIQGEGKALKLE
+226 IAEIQGEVKTLKLE

-247 KIAVQDLRT
+247 KIEVQDLRT

-272 VTTVSQGEGTA
+272 VTTVSQGEGSA

-289 AQGTE
+289 AQGNGASGT
-294 TSGNTSVATGSKE
+294 TSPVAPGAKE
-307 TNFSAMLS
+307 VNFGAMLS
-315 NQLQNNATELVQTG
+315 NQLQNNATELVRTG

-368 KVASEEAF
+368 RVASEEAF

-407 GQQQQGGQQQQ
+407 GQQQQGGQQQHNQ
-418 NHGQIAFAN
+418 GHIAFAD
-427 TLYGEMLAE
+427 TLYGEMMAE
-436 DSIDSG
+436 DGIDSG

-452 SDSSQIAV
+452 SDSSQVAV

>member
-6 MNLELGFREPVQ
+6 MNLELGLREPVQ
-18 TSGNSQRLEQKSS
+18 TSGNSQRVEQKSS

-40 ERARTEKTSASE
+40 ERARTEKSSASE
-52 PAEAKTDETVESQSK
+52 PVHDTTDETVESQEQV
-67 ISKEGEQVVLEESAP
+67 SKEGEAVSLKDASSKIDA
-82 KVADEI
+82 EI
-88 KTLEKTIAA
+88 NSLEKTIAA
-97 QVDTEKKSLNLPI
+97 KADTGIKGLNI
-110 VMDEIAPLSETI
+110 SVVMEETAPVPETI
-122 STEAVLAEG
+122 PTEVALMEG

-144 QSELGEEIAE
+144 QADLVQDEEPQMEL
-154 TVTKEPTEEGVL
+154 PEEGTL

-178 QEMQPEISE
+178 QEMQPEDTE
-187 KKSKKIEPKD
+187 KKTKKIEVKD

-205 LQNNQQGEKLAEG
+205 LQNSQQGEKIAEQ
-218 NPVVMEGA
+218 PAMAEGA
-226 IAEIQGEGKALKLE
+226 IAEIQGEVKNLKLE

-247 KIAVQDLRT
+247 KIEVQDLRT

-272 VTTVSQGEGTA
+272 VTTVSQGEGSA

-289 AQGTE
+289 AQGNGASGT
-294 TSGNTSVATGSKE
+294 TSPVAPGAKE
-307 TNFSAMLS
+307 VNFGAMLS
-315 NQLQNNATELVQTG
+315 NQLQNNATELVRTG

-368 KVASEEAF
+368 RVASEEAF

-407 GQQQQGGQQQQ
+407 GQQQQGGQQQHNQ
-418 NHGQIAFAN
+418 GHIAFAD
-427 TLYGEMLAE
+427 TLYGEMMAE

-452 SDSSQIAV
+452 SDSSQVAV

>member
-52 PAEAKTDETVESQSK
+52 TAEAKTDETVESQSK

-131 LDPEALSKELVLQ
+131 LDPDALSQKLVLQ

-178 QEMQPEISE
+178 QEIQPEISE

-218 NPVVMEGA
+218 NPVVVEDT
-226 IAEIQGEGKALKLE
+226 IAAIQGEGKALKLE

-283 DITMQL
+283 DITLQL

-294 TSGNTSVATGSKE
+294 TSGNTSVATGRKE
-307 TNFSAMLS
+307 MNFSAMLS

-384 SLKQAFADSGF
+384 SLKQAFTDSGF

-418 NHGQIAFAN
+418 NHGHIAFAN
-427 TLYGEMLAE
+427 TLYGEMMAE
-436 DSIDSG
+436 DGIDSG